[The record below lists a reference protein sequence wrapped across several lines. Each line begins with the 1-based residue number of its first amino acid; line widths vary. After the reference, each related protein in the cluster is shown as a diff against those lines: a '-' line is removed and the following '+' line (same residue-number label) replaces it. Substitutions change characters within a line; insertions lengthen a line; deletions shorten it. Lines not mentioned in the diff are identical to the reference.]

1 MRLSL
6 SARLIGPWLLFILLI
21 GGGLFTFQRYAT
33 RIDHDIT
40 LHNQRHQHALE
51 ITKELLLLTQD
62 RWTVVLEHFARPS
75 SVTVK
80 KIKIGNDR
88 INSLSKQLEQSIND
102 NDLETLN
109 KEGYEDSAMDRS
121 VLESFSLARTGL
133 TDAYLALVAAID
145 SHDAAMQQKS
155 IELVARKM
163 GMVHASLDDLMQYHI
178 IARNIALDYSKQVI
192 EEASTML
199 YEYIALLLLTIV
211 AFTIYQALDI
221 VRPLRNLTKAIARY
235 DVDADV
241 FPQLNELDRN
251 DEIGNLARNFH
262 ALSAKVQ
269 EYVQRLS
276 ERQGEILEQMA
287 EIAHVGG
294 WEVDLIKN
302 SLSWT
307 NEVYRIHELD
317 PDTTLRLAD
326 TIEYYA
332 PEGRPVI
339 QSAIDAAIKEG
350 TPWDLELPI
359 LTSLGKHRWV
369 RSLGNATLK
378 DGKAIRLNGAFQD
391 ITEKKKITDAILQA
405 NADLEG
411 FSYSVSHDLRT
422 PLRAIDG
429 FSNILLEDYADKLD
443 EEGQRLLNVVRSNTV
458 RMATLIDDILH
469 FSRAGRVELKKQEVD
484 MAAMVHKVL
493 DELGNGGSE
502 SIIPVNIEPLVQI
515 NGDPALLH
523 QVWENL
529 ITNAMKFS
537 GKSADPKV
545 EIGMQT
551 GAGEVIFHVRDNGVG
566 FDMKYA
572 DKLFGVFQRLRGI
585 NEFPGTGIGLA
596 ISKRIINRHGGRI
609 WAEAELGKGAT
620 FYFSIPEKESDHD
633 RNTLRS

>member
-40 LHNQRHQHALE
+40 LHNQRHQQAVE

-75 SVTVK
+75 PVTVE
-80 KIKIGNDR
+80 KIMLGNTR
-88 INSLSKQLEQSIND
+88 INHLSKQLEQSIND
-102 NDLETLN
+102 NELETLN
-109 KEGYEDSAMDRS
+109 KDGFEDSAMDSS
-121 VLESFSLARTGL
+121 VLESFSLARSGL
-133 TDAYLALVAAID
+133 TDAYLGLVAAID
-145 SHDAAMQQKS
+145 AHDTAMQQKS

-163 GMVHASLDDLMQYHI
+163 RMVHASLDDLMQYHI
-178 IARNIALDYSKQVI
+178 IARQIALDYSKQVI

-199 YEYIALLLLTIV
+199 YQYIALMLLTMV
-211 AFTIYQALDI
+211 AFTIYQTLDI
-221 VRPLRNLTKAIARY
+221 VRPLRNLTKVIARY

-241 FPQLNELDRN
+241 FPPLNELDRD

-269 EYVQRLS
+269 EYVKELS
-276 ERQGEILEQMA
+276 ERQGEILKQMG
-287 EIAHVGG
+287 EIAQVGG
-294 WEVDLIKN
+294 WELDLVKN
-302 SLSWT
+302 TLIWT
-307 NEVYRIHELD
+307 KEVYRIHELD
-317 PDTTLRLAD
+317 SSSPPRLEDA
-326 TIEYYA
+326 INYYA
-332 PEGRPVI
+332 PEARPVL
-339 QSAIDAAIKEG
+339 QAAIEAAIQEG
-350 TPWDLELPI
+350 TAWDLELPFI
-359 LTSLGKHRWV
+359 TARGNHRWV
-369 RSLGNATLK
+369 RALGGATLVN
-378 DGKAIRLNGAFQD
+378 GKAIRLNGAFQD

-469 FSRAGRVELKKQEVD
+469 FSRAGRVELSKQDVD
-484 MAAMVHKVL
+484 MDAMVHKVVN
-493 DELGNGGSE
+493 ELNSTGRE
-502 SIIPVNIEPLVQI
+502 SLVAVTIDTLLPVR
-515 NGDPALLH
+515 GDPALLH

-529 ITNAMKFS
+529 ITNAIKFS
-537 GKSADPKV
+537 GKSAEPKV

-551 GAGEVIFHVRDNGVG
+551 GDGETVFYVRDNGVG
-566 FDMKYA
+566 FDMKYK
-572 DKLFGVFQRLRGI
+572 DKLFGVFQRLHGI

-596 ISKRIINRHGGRI
+596 IAKRIINRHGGRI

-620 FYFSIPEKESDHD
+620 IYFSIPDKEHHHD
-633 RNTLRS
+633 

>member
-6 SARLIGPWLLFILLI
+6 SARLIGPWFLFILLI
-21 GGGLFTFQRYAT
+21 SGGLFTFQRYAT
-33 RIDHDIT
+33 HIDHDIT
-40 LHNQRHQHALE
+40 LHNQRHQQAVE

-75 SVTVK
+75 PLTAQ
-80 KIKIGNDR
+80 KIMNGDAH
-88 INSLSKQLEQSIND
+88 INTLFKQLEQSLND
-102 NDLETLN
+102 KDLESLN
-109 KEGYEDSAMDRS
+109 KEGYEDSAMDDS
-121 VLESFSLARTGL
+121 VLANFALARTGL

-145 SHDAAMQQKS
+145 AHDTVMQQKA

-163 GMVHASLDDLMQYHI
+163 RMVHASLDDLMQYHI
-178 IARNIALDYSKQVI
+178 IARQIALDYSKRVI
-192 EEASTML
+192 EDASTML
-199 YEYIALLLLTIV
+199 YQFIALLLLIIV
-211 AFTIYQALDI
+211 AFTIYQTLDI
-221 VRPLRNLTKAIARY
+221 VRPLRNLTNAISRY

-269 EYVQRLS
+269 EYVKALS
-276 ERQGEILEQMA
+276 ERQTEILQQMA
-287 EIAHVGG
+287 DIAHVGG

-307 NEVYRIHELD
+307 NEVYRIHELN
-317 PDTTLRLAD
+317 PDTPLGLAD

-339 QSAIDAAIKEG
+339 QAAIDAAIKDG
-350 TPWDLELPI
+350 SPWDLELPI
-359 LTSLGKHRWV
+359 ITSLGRHRWV
-369 RSLGNATLK
+369 RSLGNATLQ
-378 DGKAIRLNGAFQD
+378 DGKVIRLNGAFQD
-391 ITEKKKITDAILQA
+391 VTEKKKISDAILQA

-469 FSRAGRVELKKQEVD
+469 FSRAGRVELKTQEVD
-484 MAAMVHKVL
+484 MDAMAHKVL
-493 DELGNGGSE
+493 DELNSMGTENNVTVTIDLLSR
-502 SIIPVNIEPLVQI
+502 VH
-515 NGDPALLH
+515 GDPALLH

-529 ITNAMKFS
+529 IANAIKFC
-537 GKSADPKV
+537 GKNVEPKV

-551 GAGEVIFHVRDNGVG
+551 DGGETIFHVRDNGVG

-572 DKLFGVFQRLRGI
+572 DKLFGVFQRLHGI

-596 ISKRIINRHGGRI
+596 IAKRIINRHGGRI

-620 FYFSIPEKESDHD
+620 FYFSIPDKEPHHD
-633 RNTLRS
+633 